1 MDFASYDANPPDVSD
16 TPLFCSRKEVKRGIL
31 YDKNTTTL
39 AGIEPAHEESKSPAL
54 TVTLKGYK

>member
-16 TPLFCSRKEVKRGIL
+16 TPLICSRKEVKRGIL

-39 AGIEPAHEESKSPAL
+39 AGIEPANHGIKIRCLNRLA
-54 TVTLKGYK
+54 KGL